1 MQVNGLSGA
10 GSKTA
15 GIKMAQKMDSFS
27 INIKNEIARKQK
39 EQQEISSNKSLSAEE
54 KMKKRQEIQRQ
65 INDLY
70 NQLRQHQIEQRREK
84 QQAEMSAGNN
94 RAAANED
101 KQTAGLSQASMESMI
116 SADSAMAQAKVQ
128 GRAVTGMEGR
138 IRGLKAEIRQD
149 AGSGSSVKKKQE
161 ELEKLE
167 QKKLSASASQMNTLG
182 TLYQKKKRMRIR
194 KLPVPSQNASIGKRQ
209 VILLKAEQVIRETA
223 NLCRDFGAKEVILY
237 GSRAKETARERSD
250 IDIAV
255 TGVKDFDALVEEVE
269 NLPTLYS
276 VDMVNMD
283 TCKNQLLLEDIRQ
296 YGRKI

>member
-1 MQVNGLSGA
+1 
-10 GSKTA
+10 
-15 GIKMAQKMDSFS
+15 MDSFS

-182 TLYQKKKRMRIR
+182 TLNQKIAD
-194 KLPVPSQNASIGKRQ
+194 V
-209 VILLKAEQVIRETA
+209 
-223 NLCRDFGAKEVILY
+223 AKEKDP
-237 GSRAKETARERSD
+237 SEKENIIGDKRYENE
-250 IDIAV
+250 
-255 TGVKDFDALVEEVE
+255 VKEMKRTMKKYVE
-269 NLPTLYS
+269 NGRSTPGEKVS
-276 VDMVNMD
+276 ND
-283 TCKNQLLLEDIRQ
+283 TKNSWNQV
-296 YGRKI
+296 KIFMQEE